1 MTHAW
6 SRGLTL
12 FKGSFSFCWFRF
24 NVGLAEQSIIYAF
37 KLKLVLSRDHS
48 MHRLSHH
55 FFCFCEIMTFSF
67 SSYLPFHLTT
77 KQRCIPMSLVLDMQ
91 GTYNNFGTFPEPNR
105 NQNVP
110 CPVCC
115 RGTVSGIYIEPLDFT
130 DIERSIEL
138 KKNGCDESSSSSVN
152 SSSSS
157 SQQQQKAGKKHA
169 RDEDPEIEAESTYLL
184 LSNNHS
190 SFSNSSLSREQQ
202 RTGRWTNEEIAFV
215 DYLVSAFDQGA
226 LPLPHGIKLNEFLG
240 DMLLCKSSRL
250 TKKMKN
256 AKLSTRSFVVGS
268 SRILPSRNDR
278 EVLSGL
284 QDRFLSSIPSEATR
298 LELKFNLAKQ
308 WRTHFSNLCLQ
319 VEYPYLEAKDWFAS
333 LEEMEARATR
343 AEDAVRRVRRRR
355 MGMALQT
362 DGGNSANPSVFIGG
376 VKADTAASQPNFADI
391 VTSAP
396 TTDKVRTISAS
407 GEETESK
414 DYDDSFGFLNG
425 SGGSLSP
432 DANNNGTRS
441 RSRTLSVDLF
451 ANSRLRSFSDDFD
464 AVLDT
469 LMDDEPPAAAPIEN
483 TSSGNN
489 SGKEGPSSHSCSPF
503 LDAIVMYMETHNLPF
518 QHADLWVPSYTP
530 EEGRE
535 DSFKGE
541 GGERVRLFHAGH
553 ASRGD
558 LDGGLA
564 YKLHEFGVYSDHF
577 SFEPGHGLPGRV
589 YTSGEI
595 SWECGIQ
602 QKDPKIFE
610 RVGGAKVYG
619 VKTAVGIPL
628 NTALVGRIVVAM
640 YSCDNV
646 PENMAVARDCAAEL
660 AKYSP
665 EPKWKLC
672 IDMDSSLRGLPKVH
686 TPMHQGIS
694 GPIENADSFTLSPI
708 NSKDTTAD
716 WDSAGTSCD
725 YRSLGGAD
733 TEELQLV
740 SLLGEHMPTGND
752 ASVQLFMSTR
762 LLLLRPADKRTRQ
775 ENEMIDILKNS
786 FRSYS
791 KDSRRDG
798 KELARLLVK
807 DWECLQSTYAFPAK
821 ALPLAPP
828 SMNSSFP
835 KPHRSFS
842 DTDRMMQR
850 RTSSGSLP
858 PPSFMPMSTPPS
870 AQSVKSTISAPASMN
885 PSYQPFSLGSPQM
898 MAPPSQQLTHTRYMP
913 QPPTLS
919 LKQFSNDNRNQS
931 GTSLGSSNSQSPGF
945 QPQSIPSTS
954 SEYNPMNPISPH

>member
-1 MTHAW
+1 
-6 SRGLTL
+6 
-12 FKGSFSFCWFRF
+12 
-24 NVGLAEQSIIYAF
+24 
-37 KLKLVLSRDHS
+37 
-48 MHRLSHH
+48 
-55 FFCFCEIMTFSF
+55 
-67 SSYLPFHLTT
+67 
-77 KQRCIPMSLVLDMQ
+77 
-91 GTYNNFGTFPEPNR
+91 
-105 NQNVP
+105 
-110 CPVCC
+110 
-115 RGTVSGIYIEPLDFT
+115 
-130 DIERSIEL
+130 
-138 KKNGCDESSSSSVN
+138 
-152 SSSSS
+152 
-157 SQQQQKAGKKHA
+157 
-169 RDEDPEIEAESTYLL
+169 
-184 LSNNHS
+184 
-190 SFSNSSLSREQQ
+190 
-202 RTGRWTNEEIAFV
+202 
-215 DYLVSAFDQGA
+215 
-226 LPLPHGIKLNEFLG
+226 
-240 DMLLCKSSRL
+240 
-250 TKKMKN
+250 
-256 AKLSTRSFVVGS
+256 
-268 SRILPSRNDR
+268 
-278 EVLSGL
+278 
-284 QDRFLSSIPSEATR
+284 
-298 LELKFNLAKQ
+298 
-308 WRTHFSNLCLQ
+308 LQ

-355 MGMALQT
+355 MSMALQT
-362 DGGNSANPSVFIGG
+362 DGGNAANPSVFIGG
-376 VKADTAASQPNFADI
+376 VKADTAANQPNFADI

-396 TTDKVRTISAS
+396 TTDKIRTISAS
-407 GEETESK
+407 GEDTEQK
-414 DYDDSFGFLNG
+414 DLEESFGFLNG
-425 SGGSLSP
+425 SAGTLSS
-432 DANNNGTRS
+432 NNLGRA

-451 ANSRLRSFSDDFD
+451 ANVRERSFSDDFD

-469 LMDDEPPAAAPIEN
+469 LMDDEPPAPNPVEN
-483 TSSGNN
+483 TSGVNI
-489 SGKEGPSSHSCSPF
+489 SGKGGPSSHSCGPF

-535 DSFKGE
+535 DSLKGE
-541 GGERVRLFHAGH
+541 DGESIRLYHAGH

-602 QKDPKIFE
+602 EKDPKIFE

-640 YSCDNV
+640 YGCDDV
-646 PENMAVARDCAAEL
+646 PENMAVARECAAEL

-672 IDMDSSLRGLPKVH
+672 IDMDSSSRGFPKVH
-686 TPMHQGIS
+686 TPMHHGIS
-694 GPIENADSFTLSPI
+694 GPIENPDSFTLSPI
-708 NSKDTTAD
+708 SSKDTND
-716 WDSAGTSCD
+716 WDTYGTSCD
-725 YRSLGGAD
+725 YRNLGRAD
-733 TEELQLV
+733 TEEVQLV

-752 ASVQLFMSTR
+752 ASVQLFMSIR
-762 LLLLRPADKRTRQ
+762 LLLLRAADKRTRQ

-807 DWECLQSTYAFPAK
+807 DWECLQSTYAFPTK
-821 ALPLAPP
+821 ALPPAPP
-828 SMNSSFP
+828 SMNQSFP
-835 KPHRSFS
+835 KPLRRFS
-842 DTDRMMQR
+842 DNERMLSSLSMQR

-885 PSYQPFSLGSPQM
+885 PSYQPFSLGSPQV

-919 LKQFSNDNRNQS
+919 LKQFSSDNWNQS
-931 GTSLGSSNSQSPGF
+931 GTSLGSSNSQSSGY
-945 QPQSIPSTS
+945 QPQSTPSTS
-954 SEYNPMNPISPH
+954 HEYNPMNPISPH